1 VPSITR
7 ICKDKSQDFAR
18 DFAGFGRR
26 FAGVERVDEQRTIVK
41 GVSYGSQKGG
51 NPLSIITILIII
63 ILVLVVL
70 YLLRR
75 VL

>member
-1 VPSITR
+1 
-7 ICKDKSQDFAR
+7 
-18 DFAGFGRR
+18 
-26 FAGVERVDEQRTIVK
+26 VK
-41 GVSYGSQKGG
+41 EVSYGSQKGG

-75 VL
+75 VF